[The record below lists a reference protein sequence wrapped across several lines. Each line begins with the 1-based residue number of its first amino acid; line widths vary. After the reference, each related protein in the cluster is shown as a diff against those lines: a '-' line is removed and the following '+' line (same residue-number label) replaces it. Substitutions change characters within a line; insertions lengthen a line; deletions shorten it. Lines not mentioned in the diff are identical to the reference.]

1 MTAEPLLEVA
11 CGELL
16 QNSHNTDFMN
26 KILFDTSPK
35 FFFCNIIMYIIY
47 NLILVQIFSFAMYIN
62 FAFGTK

>member
-35 FFFCNIIMYIIY
+35 
-47 NLILVQIFSFAMYIN
+47 VSFAMYIN

>member
-35 FFFCNIIMYIIY
+35 FFFCNIIMYI
-47 NLILVQIFSFAMYIN
+47 NL
-62 FAFGTK
+62 